1 MGELI
6 NLEEFRR
13 ERERRKTEETARK
26 RRRADKQDKPP
37 CRPSVA
43 GPDKVEDDPA

>member
-13 ERERRKTEETARK
+13 ERERRNNEEAARK
-26 RRRADKQDKPP
+26 KRRVDKQDKRPGRPP
-37 CRPSVA
+37 VA
-43 GPDKVEDDPA
+43 EPDKVEDDPA